1 MTNQEI
7 ENIEIDGK
15 PAFTTC
21 GTMVWP
27 NTLNNKEVQ
36 WKAFNMLK
44 NDLRFSDYERC
55 GQTKNILRGGQI

>member
-7 ENIEIDGK
+7 EKIEIDGK

-21 GTMVWP
+21 GNLIWP

-36 WKAFNMLK
+36 LKAFNMLK
-44 NDLRFSDYERC
+44 NDLSFSDYQRV
-55 GQTKNILRGGQI
+55 GQTNVFLRGGQI